1 MDIKN
6 EFDLINSKLLNNKIL
21 TIKKVN
27 EEALKTK
34 ELIIVKLKKEMLE
47 TNFDI
52 NIVPIINKFYQKLIN
67 INNFVRKNLVFN
79 IKNEPDDIMF
89 LQKNIISIN
98 IDSKNVE
105 VKEEV
110 KGVFELILYNL
121 TVQNKLD
128 AYSYKNVKQI
138 IIEEENKFI
147 SFVNDILN
155 NVLDENKKIVIKK
168 YNEIMEYKAKENPD
182 KYKINNK
189 FLLKYA
195 ESYLIKTSTDML
207 NVLKNNLKSK
217 IDENIDDMK
226 SLIMDNSRFKINEL
240 SKIIQSLNDYMNEFI
255 SNLFV
260 KLNDIIIT
268 TSKVIYSNN
277 LKSDLE
283 KYNNYIN
290 KIINMDIIL
299 DKEFMNIREKI
310 LISNKIK
317 KDKDSIR
324 TIDNIIDEKKD
335 SIVSNIKISIM
346 DILKTNSF
354 NVNKTI
360 TCTNFI
366 KYSTKDKI
374 EDLDEKDLI
383 KMFDLLIKN
392 E

>member
-67 INNFVRKNLVFN
+67 INNFVRKNLAFN

-147 SFVNDILN
+147 SFVNNILN
-155 NVLDENKKIVIKK
+155 NVLD
-168 YNEIMEYKAKENPD
+168 
-182 KYKINNK
+182 
-189 FLLKYA
+189 
-195 ESYLIKTSTDML
+195 
-207 NVLKNNLKSK
+207 
-217 IDENIDDMK
+217 
-226 SLIMDNSRFKINEL
+226 
-240 SKIIQSLNDYMNEFI
+240 
-255 SNLFV
+255 
-260 KLNDIIIT
+260 
-268 TSKVIYSNN
+268 
-277 LKSDLE
+277 
-283 KYNNYIN
+283 
-290 KIINMDIIL
+290 
-299 DKEFMNIREKI
+299 
-310 LISNKIK
+310 
-317 KDKDSIR
+317 
-324 TIDNIIDEKKD
+324 
-335 SIVSNIKISIM
+335 
-346 DILKTNSF
+346 
-354 NVNKTI
+354 
-360 TCTNFI
+360 
-366 KYSTKDKI
+366 
-374 EDLDEKDLI
+374 
-383 KMFDLLIKN
+383 
-392 E
+392 

>member
-79 IKNEPDDIMF
+79 IKNEPDDIML

-299 DKEFMNIREKI
+299 DKEFMNVREKI

-317 KDKDSIR
+317 KDMDSIR

-335 SIVSNIKISIM
+335 SIVSNIKITIM

>member
-34 ELIIVKLKKEMLE
+34 ELIIIKLKKEMLE

-299 DKEFMNIREKI
+299 DKEFMNVREKI

-317 KDKDSIR
+317 KDMDSIR

-335 SIVSNIKISIM
+335 SIVSNIKITIM

>member
-67 INNFVRKNLVFN
+67 INNFVRKNLAFN

-105 VKEEV
+105 AKEEV

-147 SFVNDILN
+147 SFVNNILN

-195 ESYLIKTSTDML
+195 ESYLIKTSNDML

-217 IDENIDDMK
+217 MIMQVHDE
-226 SLIMDNSRFKINEL
+226 LVVE
-240 SKIIQSLNDYMNEFI
+240 
-255 SNLFV
+255 V
-260 KLNDIIIT
+260 
-268 TSKVIYSNN
+268 
-277 LKSDLE
+277 LKSEL
-283 KYNNYIN
+283 
-290 KIINMDIIL
+290 DIVTNL
-299 DKEFMNIREKI
+299 VKEAMELNQP
-310 LISNKIK
+310 LSVPLVV
-317 KDKDSIR
+317 D
-324 TIDNIIDEKKD
+324 
-335 SIVSNIKISIM
+335 V
-346 DILKTNSF
+346 
-354 NVNKTI
+354 NVGESWK
-360 TCTNFI
+360 
-366 KYSTKDKI
+366 
-374 EDLDEKDLI
+374 EQ
-383 KMFDLLIKN
+383 
-392 E
+392 

>member
-1 MDIKN
+1 MYTTSLHIRN
-6 EFDLINSKLLNNKIL
+6 Y
-21 TIKKVN
+21 
-27 EEALKTK
+27 
-34 ELIIVKLKKEMLE
+34 IIVAL
-47 TNFDI
+47 
-52 NIVPIINKFYQKLIN
+52 
-67 INNFVRKNLVFN
+67 
-79 IKNEPDDIMF
+79 
-89 LQKNIISIN
+89 
-98 IDSKNVE
+98 
-105 VKEEV
+105 
-110 KGVFELILYNL
+110 
-121 TVQNKLD
+121 
-128 AYSYKNVKQI
+128 
-138 IIEEENKFI
+138 FI
-147 SFVNDILN
+147 SFVNNILN

-168 YNEIMEYKAKENPD
+168 YNEIMEYKDKENPD

-195 ESYLIKTSTDML
+195 ESYLIKTSNDML

-299 DKEFMNIREKI
+299 DKEFMNVREKI

-317 KDKDSIR
+317 KDMDSIR

>member
-67 INNFVRKNLVFN
+67 INNFVRKNLAFN

-299 DKEFMNIREKI
+299 DKEFMNVREKI

-317 KDKDSIR
+317 KDMDSIR

-335 SIVSNIKISIM
+335 SIVSNIKITIM

>member
-6 EFDLINSKLLNNKIL
+6 EFDLINSELLNNKIL

-299 DKEFMNIREKI
+299 DKEFMNVREKI

-317 KDKDSIR
+317 KDMDSIR

-335 SIVSNIKISIM
+335 SIVSNIKIAIM

>member
-67 INNFVRKNLVFN
+67 INNFVRKNLAFN

-147 SFVNDILN
+147 SFVNNILN

-195 ESYLIKTSTDML
+195 ESYLIKTSNDML

-299 DKEFMNIREKI
+299 DKEFRNVREKI

-317 KDKDSIR
+317 KDMDSIR

>member
-6 EFDLINSKLLNNKIL
+6 EFDLINSELLNNKIL

-67 INNFVRKNLVFN
+67 INNFVRKNLAFN

-147 SFVNDILN
+147 SFVNNILN

-299 DKEFMNIREKI
+299 DKEFMNVREKI

-317 KDKDSIR
+317 KDMDSIR

-335 SIVSNIKISIM
+335 SIVSNIKIAIM

>member
-1 MDIKN
+1 MDIKS

-299 DKEFMNIREKI
+299 DKEFMNVREKI

-317 KDKDSIR
+317 KDMDSIR

-335 SIVSNIKISIM
+335 SIVSNIKIAIM

>member
-27 EEALKTK
+27 EETLKTK

-147 SFVNDILN
+147 SFVNNILN

-299 DKEFMNIREKI
+299 DKEFMNVREKI

-317 KDKDSIR
+317 KDMDSIR

-335 SIVSNIKISIM
+335 SIVSNIKIAIM

>member
-34 ELIIVKLKKEMLE
+34 ELIMVKLKKEMLE

-67 INNFVRKNLVFN
+67 INNFVRKNLAFN

-195 ESYLIKTSTDML
+195 ESYLIKTSNDML

-299 DKEFMNIREKI
+299 DKEFMNVREKI

-317 KDKDSIR
+317 KDMDSIR

-335 SIVSNIKISIM
+335 SIVSNIKITIM

>member
-34 ELIIVKLKKEMLE
+34 ELIMVKLKKEMLE

-67 INNFVRKNLVFN
+67 INNFVRKNLAFN

-299 DKEFMNIREKI
+299 DKEFMNVREKI

-317 KDKDSIR
+317 KDMDSIR

-335 SIVSNIKISIM
+335 SIVSNIKIAIM

>member
-147 SFVNDILN
+147 SFVNNILN

-195 ESYLIKTSTDML
+195 ESYLIKTSNDML

-290 KIINMDIIL
+290 KIINMDIIF
-299 DKEFMNIREKI
+299 DKEFMNVREKI

-317 KDKDSIR
+317 KDMDSIR

-335 SIVSNIKISIM
+335 SIVSNIKIAIM

>member
-6 EFDLINSKLLNNKIL
+6 EFDLINSELLNNKIL

-67 INNFVRKNLVFN
+67 INNFVRKNLAFN

-147 SFVNDILN
+147 SFVNNILN

-195 ESYLIKTSTDML
+195 ESYLIKTSNDML

-299 DKEFMNIREKI
+299 DKEFMNVREKI

-317 KDKDSIR
+317 KDMDSIR

>member
-67 INNFVRKNLVFN
+67 INNFVRKNLAFN

-147 SFVNDILN
+147 SFVNNILN

-195 ESYLIKTSTDML
+195 ESYLIKTSNDML

-299 DKEFMNIREKI
+299 DKEFMNVREKI

-317 KDKDSIR
+317 KDMDSIR

>member
-67 INNFVRKNLVFN
+67 INNFVRKNLAFN

-147 SFVNDILN
+147 SFVNNILN

-195 ESYLIKTSTDML
+195 ESYLIKTSNDML

-299 DKEFMNIREKI
+299 DKEFMNVREKI

-317 KDKDSIR
+317 KDMDSIR

-335 SIVSNIKISIM
+335 SIVSNIKIAIM